1 MSSRRK
7 LFVFFF
13 LVNSHSLAIPRWQ
26 SAIFRSLGAIIRV
39 TLPTANSVCTWGCKQ
54 RQVGQEKTKP
64 RCVYD
69 FNETQLKVCV
79 IKAQGITNLG
89 VRCTGASEHNSG
101 GGRRIQF
108 FFFSSPGANEPNP
121 SRPSSLD
128 LKTWKKTHVCTHAI
142 SMRCVQLTLNC
153 HTRIGFYYFPAPLFS
168 LHLEERKMFFFFPLL
183 AFDLRK

>member
-1 MSSRRK
+1 NYGISPTTIE
-7 LFVFFF
+7 V
-13 LVNSHSLAIPRWQ
+13 
-26 SAIFRSLGAIIRV
+26 FRSLGAIIRV

-101 GGRRIQF
+101 GGRRIKIF
-108 FFFSSPGANEPNP
+108 FFQVPVPTNRIPRGHRRWISKHGRNACVYTCNLYAVCTVDFELSYTYRFLLFPGAIVF
-121 SRPSSLD
+121 STLGR
-128 LKTWKKTHVCTHAI
+128 KKNV
-142 SMRCVQLTLNC
+142 
-153 HTRIGFYYFPAPLFS
+153 
-168 LHLEERKMFFFFPLL
+168 FFLSFTGI
-183 AFDLRK
+183 

>member
-101 GGRRIQF
+101 GGAEGYKF
-108 FFFSSPGANEPNP
+108 FFFQVPVPTNRIPRGHRRWISKHGKK
-121 SRPSSLD
+121 RMCVHMQSLCG
-128 LKTWKKTHVCTHAI
+128 VY
-142 SMRCVQLTLNC
+142 S
-153 HTRIGFYYFPAPLFS
+153 
-168 LHLEERKMFFFFPLL
+168 
-183 AFDLRK
+183 